1 MIVKNFDTVFKEQK
15 KINVSKE
22 YIIKNVFDLSNIK
35 NDIHYIKTI
44 KIQPY
49 SKTDEINKLIQ
60 NNFINITIGGQNFY
74 ERNNNELRC
83 CIDNNDFIEYDID
96 FTSPIFFK
104 YHLMKLILSCYN
116 FLYKIIIDG
125 YCFENIEELVKDE
138 IMYEYYHN
146 DKYYFKDED
155 NVFVCRSMSGMCGYS
170 SPIEQYPKWYKNDFT
185 LFNKIENNKDNN
197 ILTIVNSCKNNI
209 EEKIFI
215 NKDKRYIL
223 YFINNIFNNNELLT
237 ILASPKMINELTGIK
252 YEKILE
258 EYDDYLIGGYHT
270 KKLEICYIENKDN
283 LYSLKF
289 IIPRDGDLIYKIK
302 IRNKLSK
309 FDNIDDSIN
318 IKINSYEKNTNIN
331 ELNDDIELDNLIKF
345 DPYNPINLTITF
357 DKYYMEY
364 IYDLYLDIGYCNC
377 NNPLRKEVLTTDME
391 LKLE

>member
-83 CIDNNDFIEYDID
+83 CINNNDFIEYDID
-96 FTSPIFFK
+96 FTS
-104 YHLMKLILSCYN
+104 
-116 FLYKIIIDG
+116 
-125 YCFENIEELVKDE
+125 
-138 IMYEYYHN
+138 
-146 DKYYFKDED
+146 
-155 NVFVCRSMSGMCGYS
+155 
-170 SPIEQYPKWYKNDFT
+170 
-185 LFNKIENNKDNN
+185 FNKIENNKDNN
-197 ILTIVNSCKNNI
+197 ILTIVKSCKNNI

-252 YEKILE
+252 YEKILK
-258 EYDDYLIGGYHT
+258 EYNDYLIGGYHT

-309 FDNIDDSIN
+309 FDNIDDNIN
-318 IKINSYEKNTNIN
+318 IRINSYEKNTNIN

-364 IYDLYLDIGYCNC
+364 MYDLYLDIGYCNC
-377 NNPLRKEVLTTDME
+377 NNLLRKEVLTTDME

>member
-104 YHLMKLILSCYN
+104 YNLMKLTLSCYN

-125 YCFENIEELVKDE
+125 YCFENIKELVKDE

-155 NVFVCRSMSGMCGYS
+155 NIFVCRSMSGMCGYS

-215 NKDKRYIL
+215 NEDKRYIL
-223 YFINNIFNNNELLT
+223 YFINNIFNNNELLS
-237 ILASPKMINELTGIK
+237 ILASPKMIDELTGIK

-258 EYDDYLIGGYHT
+258 DYNNYLIGGYHT

-309 FDNIDDSIN
+309 FYNVDDSIN

-345 DPYNPINLTITF
+345 EPYNPINFTITF
-357 DKYYMEY
+357 NKYYIEY
-364 IYDLYLDIGYCNC
+364 MYDLYLDIGYCNC

>member
-74 ERNNNELRC
+74 ERNNNELKC
-83 CIDNNDFIEYDID
+83 CIYNNDFIEYDID

-104 YHLMKLILSCYN
+104 YHLMKLTLSFYN

-155 NVFVCRSMSGMCGYS
+155 NIFVCRSMSGMCGHS

-215 NKDKRYIL
+215 NEDKRYIL
-223 YFINNIFNNNELLT
+223 YFINNIFNNNELLS
-237 ILASPKMINELTGIK
+237 ILASPKMIDELTGIK
-252 YEKILE
+252 YKKILQD
-258 EYDDYLIGGYHT
+258 YNDYLIGGYHT

-309 FDNIDDSIN
+309 FYHVDDSIN

-331 ELNDDIELDNLIKF
+331 ELNDVIELDNLIKF

-357 DKYYMEY
+357 DKYYIEY
-364 IYDLYLDIGYCNC
+364 MYDLYLDIGYCNC
-377 NNPLRKEVLTTDME
+377 NNPLRKEVLTTDIK